1 MEAMEAMRRTR
12 QTQRMDR
19 LKSVMSKAQDAEP
32 KTKLPRH
39 LAMVKDLISDFGKWL
54 GQPYNVDV
62 EIPDSDDEEHGEA
75 EAEDLPRKT
84 WREKLHTVVVSNG
97 FEATSCFLVIA
108 NMAFLGVQ
116 ANCNLGCGTYTT
128 AMLSTFDNFF
138 TATFLLE
145 WLLCVAVHGG
155 SYFTTPET
163 VMANL
168 LDTFIVWVVGV
179 FLLWVAP
186 VLLNQEG
193 LAALQAIRAIR
204 AMRSLRSFK
213 VLRHFQSFRM
223 LLTGV
228 LGTIP
233 TLLACCLM
241 MFLTVLT
248 FGIISVDII
257 GRDAAWGL
265 AASGTAAWY
274 FQNGLIQASMTMSR
288 FIFSDNAVDFIEE
301 LQEQQPYIWI
311 YCFLFMAISAYV
323 ILNLVTAVICD
334 KAQQIVNDNE
344 AERLFEMRQ
353 EEKRNMKDLKSIWEV
368 LDEDGSG
375 LVTTEEF
382 DAAFEIPECRDK
394 FFLLGFDEEE
404 MKQLFRV
411 LDTDGEGELSVQEF
425 LKGMVQVQ
433 GDCDSR
439 SMLMATKS
447 FEKVSMTY
455 DKVKG
460 SGGKTSVAAARTTQ
474 TQRSL
479 EEWLTEIENL
489 TTQRLDQIERHL
501 QNLESKADGFEK
513 KLDIIEYLPP
523 LAVEGEAA
531 TLTGS

>member
-1 MEAMEAMRRTR
+1 MAGAMDGSIQPDDAEAVRRTQR
-12 QTQRMDR
+12 QTQRVDR
-19 LKSVMSKAQDAEP
+19 LKTVMSKTQDVEP
-32 KTKLPRH
+32 KKSKLPRVEA
-39 LAMVKDLISDFGKWL
+39 LVVAIIASRISDFGKWL
-54 GQPYNVDV
+54 AQPYNVDV
-62 EIPDSDDEEHGEA
+62 EIPDSDDEENAPQA
-75 EAEDLPRKT
+75 EAQDLPRKT

-108 NMAFLGVQ
+108 NLAFLGVQ
-116 ANCNLGCGTYTT
+116 ANCNGGCGTYTT

-145 WLLCVAVHGG
+145 WLLCVTAHGG

-163 VMANL
+163 VMANM

-241 MFLTVLT
+241 MFLTVMT

-257 GRDAAWGL
+257 GRDEAWGL

-311 YCFLFMAISAYV
+311 YCFLFMV

-353 EEKRNMKDLKSIWEV
+353 EEKRNMKDLKRIFEV

-411 LDTDGEGELSVQEF
+411 LDNDGEGELSVQEF

-433 GDCDSR
+433 GLHDLRQGERFRWS
-439 SMLMATKS
+439 L
-447 FEKVSMTY
+447 
-455 DKVKG
+455 
-460 SGGKTSVAAARTTQ
+460 GGPTDDADA
-474 TQRSL
+474 
-479 EEWLTEIENL
+479 EEW
-489 TTQRLDQIERHL
+489 R
-501 QNLESKADGFEK
+501 SG
-513 KLDIIEYLPP
+513 
-523 LAVEGEAA
+523 
-531 TLTGS
+531 